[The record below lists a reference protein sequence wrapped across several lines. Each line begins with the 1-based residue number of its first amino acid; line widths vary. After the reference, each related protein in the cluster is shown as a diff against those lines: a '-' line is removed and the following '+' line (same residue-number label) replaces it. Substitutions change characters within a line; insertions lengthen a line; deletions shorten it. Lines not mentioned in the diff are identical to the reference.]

1 MYLIDSS
8 AWIEYLCK
16 TGSPAHVVVRELLRR
31 PELVAT
37 TEPVIMELLAAPS
50 DADTVVRLEETLSAL
65 PLPSVDA
72 TVDHRDATV
81 STVPRAATAAP
92 CAN

>member
-37 TEPVIMELLAAPS
+37 TEPVIMELLAAP
-50 DADTVVRLEETLSAL
+50 
-65 PLPSVDA
+65 
-72 TVDHRDATV
+72 
-81 STVPRAATAAP
+81 
-92 CAN
+92 